1 MTVPSIAGRLARRIS
16 WEAIDPEALRSLI
29 ALAQA
34 EDLHGHGLAAPPVP
48 GGDLS
53 SSLLRDSPGKA
64 TAALCARE
72 SLVACG
78 LQLVPMILDAYGKGT
93 AFVPAC
99 GDGDNCPAGTVL
111 GTMSGPAH
119 VLLEAERVILNFLQ
133 HLSGIATLTGIYVR
147 ALGESGT
154 RLLDTRKTTPGFR
167 VLEKYAVA
175 CGGGFNHRM
184 GLFDRIMLKD
194 NHLAAAGARE
204 GPGLA
209 GLIRLARSKWPGRVI
224 QLEVDSLDQIPPAL
238 KAGIEVLLLDN
249 FTPSGLREALAL
261 IRNRAATEASGGIT
275 LEGLPALASI
285 GLDFISTGATVHQ
298 ATWKD
303 IGLDWV

>member
-1 MTVPSIAGRLARRIS
+1 MTAPAIAGRLARRIS

-29 ALAQA
+29 GLARA
-34 EDLHGHGLAAPPVP
+34 EDLHGHGLATSPVP
-48 GGDLS
+48 GGDLT

-64 TAALCARE
+64 AAALCARE
-72 SLVACG
+72 PLVACG
-78 LQLVPMILDAYGKGT
+78 LQLIPMILDAYGNGT
-93 AFVPAC
+93 AFEPAC
-99 GDGDNCPAGTVL
+99 RDGDTCPAGAVL
-111 GTMSGPAH
+111 GRMSGPAH

-204 GPGLA
+204 APGLA
-209 GLIRLARSKWPGRVI
+209 GLVHRARSKWPERVI

-238 KAGIEVLLLDN
+238 EAGIEVVLLDN

-261 IRNRAATEASGGIT
+261 IGNRAATEASGGIT

-303 IGLDWV
+303 IGLDWL